1 MATAIPHI
9 TYRPA
14 IDGLRAIAVI
24 SVFIFHL
31 NKTWLPGG
39 FVGVDVFFVISGY
52 LITSIILKDL
62 HNGSFT
68 IAGFYQRRIA
78 RIFPAFFTVGLVTV
92 AVASYF
98 YSSQDFASVG
108 ESLTAAS
115 LSIVNMQLMLQGNYF
130 TVSPDSMPFLHY
142 WSLSV
147 EEQFYIFYPLFLV
160 FLYKSCRKRLFLILC
175 VFCGFSL
182 LACVIYTTFRP
193 IRAFYFLPT
202 RAWELFAGCLLA
214 IQTDSKPSPKIRW
227 AVSGGVLAIGLSL
240 LLVPGGPA
248 FPGFWAL
255 LPVLGTVGVLMA
267 PANGVSERC
276 LSAPPL
282 VLLGKMSYSIYLW
295 HWPIFS
301 LVDYKMFLASETTR
315 LVVKIVLS
323 LSAATLSYWI
333 IENPARRFL
342 NRQESRH
349 LAYCFL
355 VLALALCIP
364 MGIFISKTM
373 YVYANLRDV
382 RNGGLVFVG
391 GSNVKSVV
399 LMGDSHGAMYGK
411 VMRDI
416 CKSRDGRLVVIS
428 VPAGLPL
435 PASDNEFSQLWLDSL
450 TVVKRE
456 KPDCLVLACSWTS
469 QLKYDKERLS
479 IAIEA
484 LRPYVGHFVLINQIP
499 LLPNDANRAS
509 MRRGLRPPFYEDAEV
524 SQRRIEMNGFLER
537 YNSPQCKIVRVES
550 HFIHGERELLF
561 FDEHGNEL
569 YQDWQHLSGAGA
581 DLIRSELENAIYGES
596 SGR

>member
-1 MATAIPHI
+1 MATATPHI

-255 LPVLGTVGVLMA
+255 
-267 PANGVSERC
+267 
-276 LSAPPL
+276 
-282 VLLGKMSYSIYLW
+282 
-295 HWPIFS
+295 
-301 LVDYKMFLASETTR
+301 
-315 LVVKIVLS
+315 
-323 LSAATLSYWI
+323 
-333 IENPARRFL
+333 
-342 NRQESRH
+342 
-349 LAYCFL
+349 
-355 VLALALCIP
+355 
-364 MGIFISKTM
+364 
-373 YVYANLRDV
+373 
-382 RNGGLVFVG
+382 
-391 GSNVKSVV
+391 
-399 LMGDSHGAMYGK
+399 
-411 VMRDI
+411 
-416 CKSRDGRLVVIS
+416 
-428 VPAGLPL
+428 
-435 PASDNEFSQLWLDSL
+435 
-450 TVVKRE
+450 
-456 KPDCLVLACSWTS
+456 
-469 QLKYDKERLS
+469 
-479 IAIEA
+479 
-484 LRPYVGHFVLINQIP
+484 
-499 LLPNDANRAS
+499 
-509 MRRGLRPPFYEDAEV
+509 
-524 SQRRIEMNGFLER
+524 
-537 YNSPQCKIVRVES
+537 
-550 HFIHGERELLF
+550 
-561 FDEHGNEL
+561 
-569 YQDWQHLSGAGA
+569 
-581 DLIRSELENAIYGES
+581 
-596 SGR
+596 